1 MTMLSKNLK
10 ILRERKG
17 VTQAELANVLGITQ
31 QAVARW
37 EKEKSEPDNNTL
49 KQLAKYFSV
58 SIDYLLDNEKNNLP
72 VFNDDETKLI
82 YNYRKLDGDGKNL
95 LLGLVKSLSLSHSK
109 QSKNTSSVAQKNSG
123 GRNYLA
129 VNGNQYIG

>member
-1 MTMLSKNLK
+1 MMFAKRLK
-10 ILRERKG
+10 KLRSAKEI
-17 VTQAELANVLGITQ
+17 TQAEFAKVIGVAQ

-37 EKEKSEPDNNTL
+37 EKEKSEPDNGTL

-82 YNYRKLDGDGKNL
+82 YSYRKLDGDGKNL

-109 QSKNTSSVAQKNSG
+109 QNKNNSNVVQKNSG
-123 GRNYLA
+123 GHNYLA
-129 VNGNQYIG
+129 VNGNQYVG